1 MILTHRDCPLKFVGK
16 KRLAGRAGCPDQRRA
31 AVRRASGGN
40 PSGAG
45 RFWPIATL
53 LVGRDVPHRAA
64 PRASRSAKI
73 ASVTVGQY
81 HVIAL
86 YTG

>member
-1 MILTHRDCPLKFVGK
+1 WWFMLGLGGGGGARP
-16 KRLAGRAGCPDQRRA
+16 PPRA
-31 AVRRASGGN
+31 AVRRASGGS